1 MILIVSLQSQITIQT
16 ESGENRGINVPAY
29 LQGFKPNQIKY
40 LQFVMLH
47 SSNNLVIMFMC
58 IV

>member
-29 LQGFKPNQIKY
+29 LQGLNQIR
-40 LQFVMLH
+40 
-47 SSNNLVIMFMC
+47 SNIYNLSCYTLATI
-58 IV
+58 